1 MNVLAENRKAGFD
14 YEILETIEAGIEL
27 RGFEVKSVKGGR
39 FNIAGSYAVVQNG
52 QVWLINSNIPAY
64 QPKNAPADYDPDRSR
79 RLLLKSEEIRGLI
92 GTIKEKSVSLIPLRA
107 YLKRGLI
114 KVALGIGRAKKKSD
128 KREALKKRTA
138 QREMRRGE

>member
-1 MNVLAENRKAGFD
+1 MNVLAENRRAGFD

-39 FNIAGSYAVVQNG
+39 FNIAGSYAVVRNG
-52 QVWLINSNIPAY
+52 QAWLINSNIPAY
-64 QPKNAPADYDPDRSR
+64 QPKNAPADYNPDRSR
-79 RLLLKSEEIRGLI
+79 RLLLKSEEIRSLI

-128 KREALKKRTA
+128 KREALKKRVA